1 MKWSGQNEMDIFS
14 IINSNITL
22 SPNLPICFQ
31 QVAIPF
37 KSTLS
42 QFRFWSDPKSKLDMK
57 LFQTQFRF
65 WQPLSDP
72 ISFLATPFKYT
83 LSISIFAAEEHTAEK

>member
-1 MKWSGQNEMDIFS
+1 
-14 IINSNITL
+14 
-22 SPNLPICFQ
+22 
-31 QVAIPF
+31 
-37 KSTLS
+37 
-42 QFRFWSDPKSKLDMK
+42 MK